1 MPYFGALEAGGTKMV
16 CAVVSGQG
24 EVMEQ
29 TVLPT
34 RCPEETVPELL
45 AFFRGKPLAAMG
57 IGCFGPVGLDRRTP
71 QYGSILAT
79 PKTAWRGF
87 PIAACFR
94 EALGVPVGFD
104 TDVNAAA
111 LGEWAWGGAQGLDT
125 AAYLT
130 VGTGV
135 GLGIVVGG
143 RPYHG
148 MLHPEGGHL
157 PIARRAD
164 DPLARGICPFHP
176 NCLEGLA
183 SGPSI
188 EARWGRPARELA
200 GQGAVWELEAFYLA
214 QALCAY
220 IMVLSPERIILGGGV
235 MRQAQLFPLIRAEVR
250 RQLGGYISGGGLAEL
265 EQYIVPASLGD
276 SQGVLGAA
284 QLAADAYKE
293 NGGRV

>member
-1 MPYFGALEAGGTKMV
+1 MGYALFWCAGGRRDEDGLRSRLRPGGGYGANCPPHTLPGGDR
-16 CAVVSGQG
+16 AGAAGLLPGQAPCG
-24 EVMEQ
+24 NGD
-29 TVLPT
+29 
-34 RCPEETVPELL
+34 RLL
-45 AFFRGKPLAAMG
+45 WPGRA
-57 IGCFGPVGLDRRTP
+57 GPP
-71 QYGSILAT
+71 YGSILAT

-250 RQLGGYISGGGLAEL
+250 RQLGGYISGGNLAEL

-284 QLAADAYKE
+284 QLVADAYKE